1 MQLTGLVSNSYST
14 LLADAGYD
22 AEIGAIVSGSN
33 SQDLI
38 PTKATINNVQCG
50 MVASNWYGGF

>member
-1 MQLTGLVSNSYST
+1 MQLTGLVSNSYDT
-14 LLADAGYD
+14 LLADAGID

-33 SQDLI
+33 AQDLI

-50 MVASNWYGGF
+50 MVTSNWYGGI